1 MKLPFPFLKSK
12 KEESDYYLGLI
23 LTDEKAGA
31 VILKADEGTLTKVN
45 AHETPFPVSLEELS
59 IDDLITSVDKAVS
72 RAEEI
77 LPPHIQTH
85 QTVFGVKGNW
95 VDDETKKIKH
105 ENL

>member
-1 MKLPFPFLKSK
+1 MKLPIPFFKSK

-31 VILKADEGTLTKVN
+31 IILKADEGNITKVN
-45 AHETPFPVSLEELS
+45 SHETLFPDTLEDLS
-59 IDDLITSVDKAVS
+59 VDDLITTVDKAIS

-77 LPPHIQTH
+77 LPADIQTH

-95 VDDETKKIKH
+95 VDDETKK
-105 ENL
+105 